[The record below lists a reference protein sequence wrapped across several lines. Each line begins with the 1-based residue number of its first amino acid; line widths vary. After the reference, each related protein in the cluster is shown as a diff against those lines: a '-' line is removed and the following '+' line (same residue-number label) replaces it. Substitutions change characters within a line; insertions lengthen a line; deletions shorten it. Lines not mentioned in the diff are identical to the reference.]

1 MTNKSELRSEQH
13 WLIAVSK
20 DSANWY
26 ASAFYSFPS
35 VISHEYHRI
44 WELCQAKE
52 SYGVL
57 LQIKDLLESLLKY
70 QVLSVCAYAKEKQLK
85 DFETD
90 IAVHLTSESLSLGA
104 WMELGRLI
112 VKYFKNAEVS
122 LPDPMKNALETTT
135 KFYNKNNYVFWRNET
150 IGHGAL
156 GFTEDVKFQD
166 DITAKLKELVS
177 LFSQIEK
184 NLSTQKLYI
193 GDTELTGYTKARDL
207 EVEEGTIF
215 IHCGETTF
223 CADPYIVFRDGC
235 VFFFDNQKR
244 KVISQMQ
251 CYPNG
256 HRRNEYCEYFQ
267 GLRRLLDE
275 KGIDKNT
282 GIDSEYMTRM
292 EEQYIQRL
300 SLADHFVEP
309 EYITAWLRQCL
320 SEKDK
325 GVFLLEMCRGAGK
338 STYTEML
345 NTLNKNPLRL
355 EDDLEVRTF
364 HVQRS
369 QNYTCDDFEQHIE
382 NQWAQCF
389 DGNGWA
395 KPPRMMTF
403 RLEEKQSPEHALSM
417 FLEKALGFYQR
428 RYDKEKIL
436 LVLDGLD
443 EITNGEIW
451 QYIPSSDLLAEGVY
465 ILLTARSSQQE
476 DLPPSF
482 QEKISRLTIDSRL
495 LITPESEKNVLF
507 LRKYL
512 EKNEI
517 KNLKG
522 NDIQRLLQLA
532 DHRVLYLG
540 LLCKLLHDGMNI
552 DTLPDSS
559 CLVQRYLEI
568 LSQSYGEKHAVYL
581 REVLVFLSTWGIC
594 EPVSLREIAIV
605 LGNGD
610 VTLEL
615 LGIIN
620 DLMPLLKANRG
631 YELNGQSYAGKNRYT
646 VVNSEMATALRNEIV
661 EASNVVSRIVKEAL
675 TLAENESDEKRIF
688 YDCEEAVER
697 DGCLLVLAHALEC
710 LKMLKKNM
718 EDYEVIKSEVLAKRF
733 FPDTKSPRSYLHL
746 LSIQRGYGVVS
757 FLLLVSKPIDEIEE
771 LDKLVATGMLYLGS
785 SFFRKC
791 MMKWNKIDE
800 MAEKAVACFKKAIA
814 IKQYSAQNRVLAD
827 RKHLA
832 ILYHNLAFTLVK
844 IKKYNEA
851 IEFFKKGVEIVEQF
865 YRESLLADQNS
876 LAIIYNNLAVT
887 YEKVEQFDE
896 AIEVYKNAI
905 AIMVQPKKKE
915 SPTDRDMLANIYE
928 NLASAFGK
936 AGKYDEEIE
945 SHKKAIAIREQ
956 LDQDG
961 LLADRNDL
969 AMSYSNLAFSLFN
982 NEKCN
987 EAIELY
993 KKAIAI
999 REWLDQEGLLV
1010 DRNDLARIY
1019 HDLACMLTKRRSL
1032 KEAIRNYK
1040 KAIKI
1045 QERLVDIGE
1054 SPDQKMLASSYYN
1067 LAFLVSNKDQEA
1079 AIICYKKA
1087 ICIYENNQQ
1096 DCLMSDQ
1103 NELAI
1108 LYHNLADL
1116 LYMQEQFDEAFSYYQ
1131 KETLILEQLFLQQL
1145 LLKPIHLVWAYKNLV
1160 KILNIKDPKSEKSLA
1175 NIYYRIAD
1183 VYHSLKKTIESIFY
1197 YQESI
1202 DLYEKLLHAGELP
1215 DVPKLIDVYSEAAV
1229 VLDEMGRHQEA
1240 TEYRTKADA
1249 LK

>member
-207 EVEEGTIF
+207 EVQEGTIF
-215 IHCGETTF
+215 IHCEETTF
-223 CADPYIVFRDGC
+223 CADPYIVLRDGC

-256 HRRNEYCEYFQ
+256 HRRNEHCEYFQ

-300 SLADHFVEP
+300 SLAAHFVEP

-325 GVFLLEMCRGAGK
+325 GVFLLEMCRGTGK

-443 EITNGEIW
+443 EITNDEIW
-451 QYIPSSDLLAEGVY
+451 QYIPSSDLLADGVY

-482 QEKISRLTIDSRL
+482 QEKISRLTIDGRL
-495 LITPESEKNVLF
+495 LITPESENNILF

-568 LSQSYGEKHAVYL
+568 LSQSYGEKHAAYL

-594 EPVSLREIAIV
+594 EPVSLREIAMV
-605 LGNGD
+605 LGDGD

-620 DLMPLLKANRG
+620 DLMPFLKVNRG
-631 YELNGQSYAGKNRYT
+631 YEVNGQWYAGKNRYT
-646 VVNSEMATALRNEIV
+646 VANDELAYALRNGIKESGDI
-661 EASNVVSRIVKEAL
+661 VSRIVKGAM
-675 TLAENESDEKRIF
+675 AENEDDEKEII
-688 YDCEEAVER
+688 YDSEEAVER
-697 DGCLLVLAHALEC
+697 SYCLLVLGHAREC
-710 LKMLKKNM
+710 LKMLGMKG
-718 EDYEVIKSEVLAKRF
+718 EEIKCEVLINHFFISAKAW
-733 FPDTKSPRSYLHL
+733 TKFIHVLAL
-746 LSIQRGYGVVS
+746 QRGYGMVS
-757 FLLLVSKPIDEIEE
+757 FLISVSRPIDEIEE
-771 LDKLVATGMLYLGS
+771 LAELNVMGRLYVGS
-785 SFFRKC
+785 SLFLKR
-791 MMKWNKIDE
+791 MLKWDERDE
-800 MAEKAVACFKKAIA
+800 MVEKAVACFRKIIAIIKQSDQKSVLHDRLTLARSYYNLAFAYQINENHTEAIMAYKKAIKIVERFDQEDLLADRDSLATGYQNMALAFGRIGEKDEAFEFYKKAIA
-814 IKQYSAQNRVLAD
+814 IEEQLEQEGLLID
-827 RKHLA
+827 RNDLA
-832 ILYHNLAFTLVK
+832 ITYTNLALSFDE
-844 IKKYNEA
+844 IKNY
-851 IEFFKKGVEIVEQF
+851 
-865 YRESLLADQNS
+865 
-876 LAIIYNNLAVT
+876 
-887 YEKVEQFDE
+887 DE
-896 AIEVYKNAI
+896 AIKFY
-905 AIMVQPKKKE
+905 
-915 SPTDRDMLANIYE
+915 
-928 NLASAFGK
+928 
-936 AGKYDEEIE
+936 
-945 SHKKAIAIREQ
+945 KKAIAIREQ
-956 LDQDG
+956 LNQEG

-969 AMSYSNLAFSLFN
+969 ASSYHNLAFTL
-982 NEKCN
+982 EEIEEYG
-987 EAIELY
+987 EAIKFHKKAIAIKEQLDQNGLLADRNDLAASYHNLALMLEELEKYDEAFALYEKAIAVREQLDQKGLLTDRGDLATSYHNLAFMLEEIEEHGEAIKFYKKAIAVREQLDQKGLLTDRGDLATSYHNMAYTHKAIGKYDEAIALY
-993 KKAIAI
+993 KKAIRI
-999 REWLDQEGLLV
+999 KEKLE
-1010 DRNDLARIY
+1010 DRD
-1019 HDLACMLTKRRSL
+1019 TSKR
-1032 KEAIRNYK
+1032 
-1040 KAIKI
+1040 
-1045 QERLVDIGE
+1045 
-1054 SPDQKMLASSYYN
+1054 
-1067 LAFLVSNKDQEA
+1067 
-1079 AIICYKKA
+1079 
-1087 ICIYENNQQ
+1087 
-1096 DCLMSDQ
+1096 
-1103 NELAI
+1103 
-1108 LYHNLADL
+1108 
-1116 LYMQEQFDEAFSYYQ
+1116 
-1131 KETLILEQLFLQQL
+1131 
-1145 LLKPIHLVWAYKNLV
+1145 
-1160 KILNIKDPKSEKSLA
+1160 EKSLA
-1175 NIYYRIAD
+1175 KTYYRIAD

-1202 DLYEKLLHAGELP
+1202 DLYEKLLHAGEVP
-1215 DVPKLIDVYSEAAV
+1215 DVSKLIDVYSEAAV